1 MVKKN
6 RRIACAPNKPFPG
19 FQTAASLINK
29 DSITNNV
36 QDVAQEKASYYR
48 KKAKV
53 KNTEKST
60 KSWTMNFEEFRTKAG
75 YFVSLTELNNV
86 S

>member
-1 MVKKN
+1 MGKINK
-6 RRIACAPNKPFPG
+6 RIACAPNKPFPG

-48 KKAKV
+48 EKAKLKIL
-53 KNTEKST
+53 KN
-60 KSWTMNFEEFRTKAG
+60 
-75 YFVSLTELNNV
+75 LPNV
-86 S
+86 GP